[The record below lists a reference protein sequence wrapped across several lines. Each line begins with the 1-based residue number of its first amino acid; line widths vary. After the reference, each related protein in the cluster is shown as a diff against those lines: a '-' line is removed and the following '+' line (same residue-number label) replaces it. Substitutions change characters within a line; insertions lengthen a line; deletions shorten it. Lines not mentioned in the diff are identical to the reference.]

1 MSWSV
6 QYPKSN
12 PPPEVKTF
20 KAVSLRYIQ
29 VFGIQIGMD
38 QSFHFLLERQE
49 LELRFFFFKCSMKP
63 EKKYSLPALRDS
75 SLKGVY
81 CHYSKNF

>member
-6 QYPKSN
+6 HYPKSN

-20 KAVSLRYIQ
+20 KAASLSYIQ

-49 LELRFFFFKCSMKP
+49 LELRFFFK
-63 EKKYSLPALRDS
+63 
-75 SLKGVY
+75 V
-81 CHYSKNF
+81 